1 MKHAFLIIAHADYE
15 VLRVLI
21 DMLDDECCDIYI
33 MVDKKSSLPP
43 KLHVKYARIF
53 MLKKRLDIRWG
64 HVNLIKAEMQL
75 FEFAAANGS
84 YEYYHLLSGADLLI
98 KPLNYFFYFFNQNK
112 GKEFVGFTSKT
123 DWLDKVMKYQFF
135 IKYYRMNGWWGNL
148 IKSIAYRLEYLA
160 NRIKKRSD
168 ESFRKGSEWVSITDD
183 FCRYLIG
190 KKKWIF
196 KRFKYT
202 FCGDE
207 IFLQTVL
214 WNSPY
219 KGNIYTLDDEFNG
232 CQREIIWENDNP
244 HVWGSAPGDID
255 ILRKSDKLFAR
266 KFSSKYPEIIKDVQ
280 KIVKQM

>member
-15 VLRVLI
+15 VLRVLV
-21 DMLDDECCDIYI
+21 DMLDDKCCDIYI
-33 MVDKKSSLPP
+33 MVDKKASLPP
-43 KLHVKYARIF
+43 QLHVKHARIF

-64 HVNLIKAEMQL
+64 HVSLIKAEMQL
-75 FEFAAANGS
+75 FEFASANGS
-84 YEYYHLLSGADLLI
+84 YEYYHLLSGNDLLI
-98 KPLNYFFYFFNQNK
+98 KPLNYIFNFFDRNK
-112 GKEFVGFTSKT
+112 GKEFVGFTSET
-123 DWLDKVMKYQFF
+123 NWLEKVMKYQFF
-135 IKYYRMNGWWGNL
+135 IKYYRLNGRWGNL
-148 IKSIAYRLEYLA
+148 IKSIAYRLEYIA
-160 NRIKKRSD
+160 NKINKRSD

-190 KKKWIF
+190 KKNWIF

-219 KGNIYTLDDEFNG
+219 KANIYSLDDEFKG
-232 CQREIIWENDNP
+232 CQREINWEDDNP
-244 HVWGSAPGDID
+244 HVWGSSPDDVD

-266 KFSSKYPEIIKDVQ
+266 KFSSKYPEIINELQ
-280 KIVKQM
+280 KVVKQA

>member
-15 VLRVLI
+15 VLRVLV
-21 DMLDDECCDIYI
+21 DMLDDKCCDIYI
-33 MVDKKSSLPP
+33 MIDKKASLPP
-43 KLHVKYARIF
+43 QLHVKYARIF

-64 HVNLIKAEMQL
+64 HVSLIKEEIQL
-75 FEFAAANGS
+75 FEFASANGP
-84 YEYYHLLSGADLLI
+84 YEYYHLLSGNDLLI
-98 KPLNYFFYFFNQNK
+98 KPLNYFFKFFDQNK
-112 GKEFVGFTSKT
+112 GKEFVGFTSET
-123 DWLDKVMKYQFF
+123 NWLEKVMKYQFF
-135 IKYYRMNGWWGNL
+135 IKYYRLNGWWGNL
-148 IKSIAYRLEYLA
+148 IKSIAYRLEYIA
-160 NRIKKRSD
+160 NKINKRSD

-190 KKKWIF
+190 KKNWIF

-219 KGNIYTLDDEFNG
+219 KGKIYAIDDEFKG
-232 CQREIIWENDNP
+232 CQREIIWEDDNP
-244 HVWGSAPGDID
+244 HVWGSAAGDID

-266 KFSSKYPEIIKDVQ
+266 KFSSKYPEIIKEVQ
-280 KIVKQM
+280 KMVK